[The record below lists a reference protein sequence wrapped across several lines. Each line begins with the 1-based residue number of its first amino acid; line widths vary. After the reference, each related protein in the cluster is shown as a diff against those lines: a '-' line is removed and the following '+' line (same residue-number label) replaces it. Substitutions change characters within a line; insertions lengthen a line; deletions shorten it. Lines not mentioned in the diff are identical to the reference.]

1 MNIIWINMEKYM
13 ELMEF
18 IYRCCMHIFIP
29 IYLYVQVVNLNGNQI
44 AAVDPDA
51 FSQLK
56 DLTVCHCF

>member
-1 MNIIWINMEKYM
+1 MEKYG
-13 ELMEF
+13 E
-18 IYRCCMHIFIP
+18 IYGTHGIYLPFVVCIFIP